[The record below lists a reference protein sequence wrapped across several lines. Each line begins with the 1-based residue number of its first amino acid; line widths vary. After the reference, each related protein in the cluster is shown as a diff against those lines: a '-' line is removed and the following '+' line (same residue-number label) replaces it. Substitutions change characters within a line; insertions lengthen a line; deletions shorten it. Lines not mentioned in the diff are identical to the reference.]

1 MWGADIHEH
10 VFPELFDLLKTY
22 NVHDTM
28 DELEETLGDDAD
40 YERLSKS
47 TDLN

>member
-1 MWGADIHEH
+1 
-10 VFPELFDLLKTY
+10 
-22 NVHDTM
+22 M

-47 TDLN
+47 TDLNWQTT